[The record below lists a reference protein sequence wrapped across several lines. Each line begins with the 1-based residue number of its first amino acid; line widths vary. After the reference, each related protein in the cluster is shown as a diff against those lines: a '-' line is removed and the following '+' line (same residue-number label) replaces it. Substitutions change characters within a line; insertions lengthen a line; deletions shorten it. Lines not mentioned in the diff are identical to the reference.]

1 MRLGFLL
8 RRAPFIVAAIVST
21 ASIGAC
27 ARGAYYDDPVFSD
40 RHRWDSREDA
50 AYRRWETERR
60 IEHIEYSRRVVEEQ
74 RTYWTWRH
82 SHPD

>member
-1 MRLGFLL
+1 MRPGFFL
-8 RRAPFIVAAIVST
+8 RRAPFVVAAIVAST
-21 ASIGAC
+21 SVTSC
-27 ARGAYYDDPVFSD
+27 AHPYEYADTAHND

-50 AYRRWETERR
+50 AYRRWEAERR
-60 IEHIEYSRRVVEEQ
+60 VDHLEFARRNEEEQ